1 MREITYADAIREAM
15 CEEMRRDDNVFF
27 MGEDI
32 GVYNGAFGVSKGMIQ
47 EFGEER
53 VRETPISET
62 AFVGAGVG
70 AALMGMRPI
79 VELMFS
85 DFMTVCFDQIANQA
99 AKLRFM
105 FGGAVSVPMVI
116 RMASGGGTGAAAQ
129 HSQSLE
135 NLYCH
140 IPGLKV
146 VAPSTA
152 YDAKGLLKSA
162 IRDNNTVIF
171 LEQKKLYREKG
182 EVPDEEY
189 TIPLGKADI
198 KREGKDVSVI
208 TYGRM
213 VQMSLGVADK
223 MAREGIS
230 AEVLDIRTL
239 VPLDKEAVIN
249 SVRKTRRA
257 VIVHEAVEFSGY
269 GAELAAMLAGSEV
282 FWQLEAPIQ
291 RVGALYTP
299 IPFNPILESTVFPT
313 PERIEA
319 AIRSTLSASHIRSV
333 PRSTPLAQ
341 RMAKAWGIELD
352 GLRGSGY
359 RGKVFSGDLEGAA
372 LAGHA
377 GLTAGDAGVRKLDD
391 GDTVKVIPMSNMR
404 KIIARRMAASAQDIP
419 AVTQNMEVDV
429 TRLLALR
436 KMVNESLSRE
446 EKVSLNVFM
455 IKATALAVRKHERFR
470 MQLGAD
476 DAFVLHSSANVGF
489 AVGMSE
495 GLLVPVIKNADEKS
509 IHEIAKE
516 AGVLI
521 QRARNNKLMS
531 SDYGCGVIT
540 VSNMGM
546 YGTRSFSPIINQPE
560 AAILGVNAP
569 VERLVME
576 RNGICSKSI
585 LTLSLTFDHRIING
599 TEAAE
604 FELTIKALLENPE
617 QLLK

>member
-1 MREITYADAIREAM
+1 MREITYADAVREAM
-15 CEEMRRDDNVFF
+15 SEEMRRDDNVFF

-171 LEQKKLYREKG
+171 LEQKKLYRERG

-213 VQMSLGVADK
+213 VQMSLRVADK
-223 MAREGIS
+223 MAQEGIGV
-230 AEVLDIRTL
+230 EVLDIRTL

-269 GAELAAMLAGSEV
+269 GAELAAILAGSEV

-299 IPFNPILESTVFPT
+299 IPFNPILESNVFPT

-319 AIRSTLSASHIRSV
+319 AVRSTLSASHVRSV

-341 RMAKAWGIELD
+341 RMAKAGGIDLG

-359 RGKVFSGDLEGAA
+359 LGKVFSSDLEGVA
-372 LAGHA
+372 LASPA
-377 GLTAGDAGVRKLDD
+377 GLTVGEAGVMKLGG
-391 GDTVKVIPMSNMR
+391 GDTVKNIPMSNMR
-404 KIIARRMAASAQDIP
+404 KIIARRMTASAQEIP
-419 AVTQNMEVDV
+419 AVTQNIEVDV
-429 TRLLALR
+429 TGLLALR
-436 KMVNESLSRE
+436 SKVNESRE

-476 DAFVLHSSANVGF
+476 DAFLLHSSANVGF
-489 AVGMSE
+489 AVGMPE

-546 YGTRSFSPIINQPE
+546 YGTRAFSPIINQPE

-569 VERLVME
+569 VERLVLE

-604 FELTIKALLENPE
+604 FELTIRALLENPE